1 MKAGVYKNEPVE
13 DIPGFEQIETTA
25 KRRYDRVMLE
35 TETTSHFNKYRRL
48 PTGWISTTT
57 SLMRAIQILFVEHRQ
72 GGNIFVISLADC
84 LSSNV
89 YSAPKLI
96 TSLPTLNANRFTI
109 ELKSKSPNEFLI
121 WGKVQEQAI
130 VGCISASAL
139 ECPSLGIICPTL
151 SSLTGW
157 SKEWK
162 AMWDKAPIRKVGDD
176 AMDAAIKLSAAFRCN
191 NQEFLARKFLSLEFR
206 LDSSTMDESRF
217 LEMIRKQ
224 PSPNPRAEYNNFLS
238 LQQDVLR
245 LLSELDG
252 HMRQHPHAVPP
263 KANLDAVSSLLRAL
277 GLVIQLAL
285 HD

>member
-1 MKAGVYKNEPVE
+1 MDLVEGFSRVTLRESWLENFKQHIPPSHGPSLPKYVFRAAGPNSSGINTCREMKAGVYKNEPLE

-72 GGNIFVISLADC
+72 GG
-84 LSSNV
+84 
-89 YSAPKLI
+89 
-96 TSLPTLNANRFTI
+96 
-109 ELKSKSPNEFLI
+109 
-121 WGKVQEQAI
+121 
-130 VGCISASAL
+130 
-139 ECPSLGIICPTL
+139 
-151 SSLTGW
+151 W

-191 NQEFLARKFLSLEFR
+191 DQEFLARKFLSLEFR

-238 LQQDVLR
+238 LQQDVLG
-245 LLSELDG
+245 LLSELDE